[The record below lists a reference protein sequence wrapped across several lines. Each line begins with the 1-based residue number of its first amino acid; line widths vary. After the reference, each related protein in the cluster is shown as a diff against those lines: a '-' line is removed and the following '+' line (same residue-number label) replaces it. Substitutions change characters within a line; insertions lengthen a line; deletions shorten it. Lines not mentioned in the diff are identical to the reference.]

1 MLAAETSDA
10 CPEPNAATIR
20 REVGRRLGMLDESLD
35 KPGLKW
41 VTRAEF
47 NVAWSEYHAAEEAL
61 IGVVSKASLIDVA
74 LSDLLRL
81 DGSDMQSHATLQ
93 RDLQAALIELDAKL
107 EPYSRPLVPK
117 DPNAPP
123 VTVVATSVTAPS
135 ALARAGVLASRL
147 GSRLSR
153 GAGSRSTNRPSTSA
167 AAKPQAVDWEAERR
181 SRRVIQTIHASLD
194 TYRGARWAELG
205 RARWQLMLT
214 TTVAGIVAFLVLAL
228 ALIRGVRPDQLMA
241 GWAYFLVGAAAG
253 LFLRLRLAGEESQV
267 TDDYGLEAAR
277 VFQTPLLSGMAAI
290 IGVVLMASLAGSS
303 LGDILTPQS
312 QPATVPVGSAGTRRN

>member
-1 MLAAETSDA
+1 M
-10 CPEPNAATIR
+10 P
-20 REVGRRLGMLDESLD
+20 
-35 KPGLKW
+35 
-41 VTRAEF
+41 
-47 NVAWSEYHAAEEAL
+47 
-61 IGVVSKASLIDVA
+61 
-74 LSDLLRL
+74 
-81 DGSDMQSHATLQ
+81 SHATLQ
-93 RDLQAALIELDAKL
+93 RDLQAALIELDAKI

-123 VTVVATSVTAPS
+123 VTVVATSALHHRPWPGHGPREAPRFE
-135 ALARAGVLASRL
+135 AQPRRGV
-147 GSRLSR
+147 
-153 GAGSRSTNRPSTSA
+153 PIDE
-167 AAKPQAVDWEAERR
+167 PAVDQREPRTSGRR
-181 SRRVIQTIHASLD
+181 LRGRAAIANGHPDDPSSLD

-228 ALIRGVRPDQLMA
+228 ALIRGVHPDQLMA

-253 LFLRLRLAGEESQV
+253 LFLRLRLASEESQV

-303 LGDILTPQS
+303 LGDILTPAEPTRDS
-312 QPATVPVGSAGTRRN
+312 RGGGPPRPEGTRRPSRDRRRRTGGFTRGDGNRRTRRPQPRPPSRRPRPCRMRSASRPTRWVW